1 MLQSLPSLGYSEGS
15 LVVYT
20 RRSSRILL
28 ILFVF
33 VGGAL
38 AGSVVTLNV
47 IGPGVAAEDS
57 ANPAA
62 ERPENLR
69 RLEQLADL
77 PYLTG
82 VAPASGSERGV
93 VEYDRSR
100 TWDGLNFFNCLIRP
114 GANLVDME
122 GKRVFEWL
130 APDPDES
137 WFDAK
142 LLPSGDVLVLVDG
155 YRVMRVTLNGDV
167 RWEYRAKVH
176 HDIAVAENGEI
187 FVLARTAMYINVL
200 HPKVPVFNDEIHV
213 LDRDGNLIR
222 KISILEALLRSPF
235 SFLLPSSH
243 DLEPDESQPNLV
255 LDVLH
260 SNHVQVLDGA
270 VEHLSPLF
278 RRGNLLVSMRTINS
292 IGILD
297 PDESRFVWL
306 WGPTN
311 IARQH
316 HPTLLPNGHILL
328 FDNGQSASQIIELDP
343 LTNAVVWRYAPLKGF
358 YSESAGSVQRLPNGN
373 TLITESDPGVVFEV
387 TPDGD
392 TVWRYVNPLT
402 TADGLRQTIW
412 RMTRFD
418 PQELHF
424 LDQPTPR

>member
-1 MLQSLPSLGYSEGS
+1 LDF
-15 LVVYT
+15 YT
-20 RRSSRILL
+20 RRSSRVLL

-38 AGSVVTLNV
+38 AGSVVALNV
-47 IGPGVAAEDS
+47 IGPEVAAEDS
-57 ANPAA
+57 AGPAA

-69 RLEQLADL
+69 RLEQLANL

-93 VEYDRSR
+93 VEYERSR

-114 GANLVDME
+114 GAHLVDME

-155 YRVMRVTLNGDV
+155 IRIMRVTLNGDV

-176 HDIAVAENGEI
+176 HDIAMAENGEI
-187 FVLARTAMYINVL
+187 FVLARTAMYIDVL

-213 LDRDGNLIR
+213 LDRDGTLIR

-243 DLEPDESQPNLV
+243 DLEPDGSQPTLV

-260 SNHVQVLDGA
+260 SNHVQVLDGTL
-270 VEHLSPLF
+270 EHRSPLF

-297 PDESRFVWL
+297 PDETRFVWL

-343 LTNAVVWRYAPLKGF
+343 LTNTVVWRYAPLEGF

-387 TPDGD
+387 TPDGE
-392 TVWRYVNPLT
+392 TVWRYLNPLT
-402 TADGLRQTIW
+402 TADGLRSTIW

-418 PQELHF
+418 PQELQF
-424 LDQPTPR
+424 LDQ

>member
-1 MLQSLPSLGYSEGS
+1 MLDYSEGP
-15 LVVYT
+15 LDFYT
-20 RRSSRILL
+20 RRSSRVLL

-38 AGSVVTLNV
+38 AGSVVALNV

-57 ANPAA
+57 AGPVA

-69 RLEQLADL
+69 RLEQLANL

-93 VEYDRSR
+93 VEYERSR

-114 GANLVDME
+114 GAHLVDME

-155 YRVMRVTLNGDV
+155 IRIMRVTLNGDV

-176 HDIAVAENGEI
+176 HDIAMAENGEI
-187 FVLARTAMYINVL
+187 FVLARTAMYIDVL

-213 LDRDGNLIR
+213 LDRDGTLIR

-243 DLEPDESQPNLV
+243 DLEPDGSQPTLV

-260 SNHVQVLDGA
+260 SNHVQVFDGTL
-270 VEHLSPLF
+270 EHRSPLF
-278 RRGNLLVSMRTINS
+278 RRGNILVSMRTINS

-297 PDESRFVWL
+297 PDETRFVWL

-343 LTNAVVWRYAPLKGF
+343 LTNTVVWRYAPLEGF

-387 TPDGD
+387 TPDGE
-392 TVWRYVNPLT
+392 TVWRYLNPLT
-402 TADGLRQTIW
+402 TADGLRATIW

-424 LDQPTPR
+424 LDQ

>member
-1 MLQSLPSLGYSEGS
+1 MLDYSEGP
-15 LVVYT
+15 LEVYT

-38 AGSVVTLNV
+38 AGSVVALNF

-57 ANPAA
+57 DGPAA

-93 VEYDRSR
+93 VKYERSR

-114 GANLVDME
+114 GAHLVDME
-122 GKRVFEWL
+122 GKLVFEWL

-142 LLPSGDVLVLVDG
+142 LLPSGDVLVLIDG
-155 YRVMRVTLNGDV
+155 NRVMWVTLNGDV

-187 FVLARTAMYINVL
+187 FVLARTATYIDVL

-213 LDRDGNLIR
+213 LDRDGTLIR
-222 KISILEALLRSPF
+222 KISVLEALLRSPF
-235 SFLLPSSH
+235 GFLLPSSH
-243 DLEPDESQPNLV
+243 DLEPDESQPTLV

-260 SNHVQVLDGA
+260 TNHVQVFDGTL
-270 VEHLSPLF
+270 EHRSPLF
-278 RRGNLLVSMRTINS
+278 RRGNLLVSMRTINA

-343 LTNAVVWRYAPLKGF
+343 LTNAVVWRYAPLGGF

-418 PQELHF
+418 PQELNF
-424 LDQPTPR
+424 LDQPSPR

>member
-1 MLQSLPSLGYSEGS
+1 M
-15 LVVYT
+15 VVYT

-33 VGGAL
+33 LGGAL
-38 AGSVVTLNV
+38 AGSVVALNV

-57 ANPAA
+57 ADPTA

-213 LDRDGNLIR
+213 LDRDGTLIR
-222 KISILEALLRSPF
+222 KISILEALLKSPF
-235 SFLLPSSH
+235 GFLLPSSH

-292 IGILD
+292 VGILD

-387 TPDGD
+387 TPDGE
-392 TVWRYVNPLT
+392 TVWRYLNPLT

-424 LDQPTPR
+424 LDHSAPR

>member
-1 MLQSLPSLGYSEGS
+1 LA
-15 LVVYT
+15 VYI

-28 ILFVF
+28 IIFVF
-33 VGGAL
+33 LGGAL
-38 AGSVVTLNV
+38 AGSVVALNV
-47 IGPGVAAEDS
+47 MGPEVAAEDP
-57 ANPAA
+57 ADPAA

-82 VAPASGSERGV
+82 VAPASDSERGV
-93 VEYDRSR
+93 VKYERSR

-235 SFLLPSSH
+235 GFLLPSSH

-343 LTNAVVWRYAPLKGF
+343 LTNAVVWRYAPLGGF

-424 LDQPTPR
+424 LDQPSPR

>member
-1 MLQSLPSLGYSEGS
+1 LDF
-15 LVVYT
+15 YT
-20 RRSSRILL
+20 RRSSRVLL

-38 AGSVVTLNV
+38 AGSVVALNV

-57 ANPAA
+57 AGPVA

-69 RLEQLADL
+69 RLEQLANL

-93 VEYDRSR
+93 VEYERSR

-114 GANLVDME
+114 GAHLVDME

-155 YRVMRVTLNGDV
+155 IRIMRVTLNGDV

-176 HDIAVAENGEI
+176 HDIAMAENGEI
-187 FVLARTAMYINVL
+187 FVLARTAMYIDVL

-213 LDRDGNLIR
+213 LDRDGTLIR

-243 DLEPDESQPNLV
+243 DLEPDGSQPTLV

-297 PDESRFVWL
+297 PDETRFVWL

-343 LTNAVVWRYAPLKGF
+343 LTNTVVWRYAPLEGF

-387 TPDGD
+387 TPDGE
-392 TVWRYVNPLT
+392 TVWRYLNPLT
-402 TADGLRQTIW
+402 TADGLRSTIW